1 MLGVGSVGRRGISD
15 GLYWILQD
23 SFALCTSPCY
33 FCFRCVDILLLF
45 FFLTMASN
53 EVLAMGYQVEL
64 QSRSVHQRPFTFSHC
79 CSVAVLSDSLQLH
92 GLKHARLPCPSPS
105 PGACSNSCA
114 LSRWCHPTISSSV
127 TPFSSCLQS
136 FLASGSFPMSQLFTS
151 GGQILE
157 LQLQHQSFSEYS
169 ALISFRT
176 DWFDLLAVQ
185 GTLKSLLQHQNL
197 KASILWCLAFF
208 MVQLSHLYMTTEKTS
223 A

>member
-1 MLGVGSVGRRGISD
+1 MLGVASVGRRGISD

-33 FCFRCVDILLLF
+33 FCFGCVDILLLF

-64 QSRSVHQRPFTFSHC
+64 QSRSVHQRPFTFFHC
-79 CSVAVLSDSLQLH
+79 CSVAVLSDSLRLR

-114 LSRWCHPTISSSV
+114 LSQWCHPAISSSV

-136 FLASGSFPMSQLFTS
+136 FLASGSFLMSQLFTS
-151 GGQILE
+151 GGQSIGASATASV
-157 LQLQHQSFSEYS
+157 LQWIFSVDF
-169 ALISFRT
+169 L
-176 DWFDLLAVQ
+176 
-185 GTLKSLLQHQNL
+185 
-197 KASILWCLAFF
+197 
-208 MVQLSHLYMTTEKTS
+208 
-223 A
+223 